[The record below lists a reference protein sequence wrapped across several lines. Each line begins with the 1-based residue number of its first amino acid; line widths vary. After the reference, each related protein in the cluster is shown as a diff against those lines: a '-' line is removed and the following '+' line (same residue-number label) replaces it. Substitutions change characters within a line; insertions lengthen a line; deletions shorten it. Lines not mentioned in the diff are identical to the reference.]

1 MASVIQPGKTA
12 IITGAASG
20 VGFATA
26 RLCRQ
31 RGMHLGLID
40 YDQANVNK
48 ARDLLAGMDASLRT
62 KAYTL
67 DVGDRGAWGHVGKDI
82 IASFEEVDLLVLNAG
97 RALRLDNQE
106 EGAKMKR
113 YMNMDYWQKVG

>member
-1 MASVIQPGKTA
+1 MVSVIQPGKTA

-20 VGFATA
+20 VGFAVA

-40 YDQANVNK
+40 YDQVNVNK
-48 ARDLLAGMDASLRT
+48 AKAVLAGMNASLKT

-67 DVGDRGAWGHVGKDI
+67 DVGDRGAWGSVGQDI
-82 IASFEEVDLLVLNAG
+82 TASFEEIDLLVLNAG
-97 RALRLDNQE
+97 RAIRLDSQE

-113 YMNMDYWQKVG
+113 YMNLDYWQKVG